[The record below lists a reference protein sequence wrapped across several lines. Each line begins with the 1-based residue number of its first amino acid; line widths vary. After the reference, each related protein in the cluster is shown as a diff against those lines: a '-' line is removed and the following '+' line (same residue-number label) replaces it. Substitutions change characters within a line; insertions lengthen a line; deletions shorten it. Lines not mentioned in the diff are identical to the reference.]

1 MVDQARARR
10 LAKRITQIVADA
22 LEHEVKDPRLAMV
35 TITDTRVTGDLRE
48 ATVYYTVLGETID
61 SAPDS
66 AGAAAALASATGVLR
81 TLVGAGTGV
90 RHTPS
95 LQFVPDVVPDEA
107 RRMEELL
114 ARTRES
120 DAAVA
125 RLAADARPAG
135 EADPYRDPPSV
146 RGRREPERRRGVN
159 PDPLSTAAGLLLQAR
174 EVTLLA
180 HVQPDADSLGSALA
194 LAIALHRRGT
204 AVQVSFATPEG
215 MPETLRMLDV
225 YGLVVPPARI
235 PAAPEVL
242 VACDAAEPARLGAL
256 ADRLDTAR
264 HTIMIDHHVS
274 NPGFGELQ
282 LLDPAAEAT
291 VVIVRRLLAAMG
303 VPLDAD
309 VARCIYAGLVTDTSN
324 FISAGAA
331 AHRLAAELVE
341 AGVDAERLVRSL
353 MYTHPHAWLAAL
365 GRTLGRAVLEP
376 EAAGGLGLVHTT
388 CPAPTSTGSAP
399 RTWTAWSTWCAP
411 PPRPRWRPCSSR
423 SPRPA
428 GSSRCAPTAG
438 STWPRWPS
446 GSAAAGIP
454 ARPASPGRAP
464 RASCCPRCAPRWL
477 PRRPAPR
484 QRRSPVTARDRRSR
498 CTRRS
503 TA

>member
-1 MVDQARARR
+1 M
-10 LAKRITQIVADA
+10 
-22 LEHEVKDPRLAMV
+22 
-35 TITDTRVTGDLRE
+35 
-48 ATVYYTVLGETID
+48 
-61 SAPDS
+61 
-66 AGAAAALASATGVLR
+66 
-81 TLVGAGTGV
+81 
-90 RHTPS
+90 
-95 LQFVPDVVPDEA
+95 
-107 RRMEELL
+107 
-114 ARTRES
+114 
-120 DAAVA
+120 
-125 RLAADARPAG
+125 
-135 EADPYRDPPSV
+135 
-146 RGRREPERRRGVN
+146 N

-341 AGVDAERLVRSL
+341 AGVAAERLVRSL

-388 CPAPTSTGSAP
+388 VPCTDVHRFRPEDVDSVVDVVRTTAEAEVAAVFKQVAETRWIISLRSDGRIDVAAVAKRLGGGGHPRAAGFTWAGTENELLLALRAALAPAPT
-399 RTWTAWSTWCAP
+399 
-411 PPRPRWRPCSSR
+411 PPRQPL
-423 SPRPA
+423 
-428 GSSRCAPTAG
+428 
-438 STWPRWPS
+438 
-446 GSAAAGIP
+446 
-454 ARPASPGRAP
+454 AR
-464 RASCCPRCAPRWL
+464 
-477 PRRPAPR
+477 
-484 QRRSPVTARDRRSR
+484 
-498 CTRRS
+498 
-503 TA
+503 